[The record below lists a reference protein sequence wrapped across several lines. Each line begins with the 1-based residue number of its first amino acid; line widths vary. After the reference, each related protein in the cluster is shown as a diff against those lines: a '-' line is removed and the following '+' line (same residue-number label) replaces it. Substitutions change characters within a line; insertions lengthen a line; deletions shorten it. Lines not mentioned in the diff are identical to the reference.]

1 MTLISKDQEGP
12 RGLQPVAEIINVAWA
27 ELIEEVERRSDPHTR
42 EYVYASSKR
51 DCLRR
56 MVLEMTDGD
65 KTEPFNTETL
75 AKFRRGNDR
84 ERDLKND
91 LARAGRNSTP
101 PFEVVG
107 SQERFELRDKKG
119 RVAIVGKVDCR
130 LQFTRSSRVPVEIK
144 SWSVY
149 LTNRIFTF
157 QDLFLSPWTKPGAYQ
172 LLAYL
177 LGSGEPVGVL
187 LLDKPGLPMPIT
199 VILEENLELIETFLQ
214 QAELALDHKEARTLP
229 PYHDDP
235 KECGRCPF
243 FGGVCNPPLKH
254 SGAEVILDEGFEA
267 KLLRREELRA
277 HGKDFAALDK
287 EIKERLRG
295 VEHAVCGQFIM
306 EGKWRQKT
314 VYDVPDK
321 AQQAYDDAR
330 QAHKSI
336 NEHGSFFL
344 EITKL

>member
-1 MTLISKDQEGP
+1 MTLTSTEQPEGP
-12 RGLQPVAEIINVAWA
+12 KPIAEIINVAWSD
-27 ELIEEVERRSDPHTR
+27 LIEETERKSEPHTR
-42 EYVYASSKR
+42 PYVYASSKR

-65 KTEPFNTETL
+65 KMEPFNTETL

-91 LARAGRNSTP
+91 LARSGRNSTP

-107 SQERFELRDKKG
+107 SQERFELLDKKG

-130 LQFTRSSRVPVEIK
+130 LQFSRSSRVPVEIK

-149 LTNRIFTF
+149 LTNRIFSF

-187 LLDKPGLPMPIT
+187 LLDKPGLPTPIT
-199 VILEENLELIETFLQ
+199 VVLEENLELIESFLQ
-214 QAELALDHKEARTLP
+214 DAEAAMDHKEAGTLP
-229 PYHDDP
+229 GYHQDP
-235 KECGRCPF
+235 AECQRCPF
-243 FGGVCNPPLKH
+243 FGGVCQPPLKH
-254 SGAEVILDEGFEA
+254 EGAEVILDEGFEA
-267 KLLRREELRA
+267 KLLRREELKG
-277 HGKDFAALDK
+277 HGKEFAGLDK
-287 EIKERLRG
+287 EIKARVYGLEN
-295 VEHAVCGQFIM
+295 AVCGQFVL
-306 EGKWRQKT
+306 EGSWRRKT
-314 VYDVPDK
+314 IYDVPDVH
-321 AQQAYDDAR
+321 QEAYDLIRAANKR
-330 QAHKSI
+330 IEPK
-336 NEHGSFFL
+336 GSFVM

>member
-1 MTLISKDQEGP
+1 MTLTSTETPEGGP
-12 RGLQPVAEIINVAWA
+12 KPIAEIINVAWS
-27 ELIEEVERRSDPHTR
+27 ELIEETERRSDPHTR
-42 EYVYASSKR
+42 DYVYASSKR
-51 DCLRR
+51 ECLRR
-56 MVLEMTDGD
+56 MVLDMTDGD

-91 LARAGRNSTP
+91 LARCGRNSNP

-107 SQERFELRDKKG
+107 SQERFELKDKKG

-130 LQFTRSSRVPVEIK
+130 LQFTRTSRVPVEIK

-149 LTNRIFTF
+149 LTNRIFSF
-157 QDLFLSPWTKPGAYQ
+157 EDLFLSPWTKPGAYQ

-177 LGSGEPVGVL
+177 LGAGEPVGVL

-199 VILEENLELIETFLQ
+199 VKLEENLELIEHFLQ
-214 QAELALDHKEARTLP
+214 DAELAMDHKEAGTLP
-229 PYHDDP
+229 DYHQDP
-235 KECGRCPF
+235 AECQRCPF

-267 KLLRREELRA
+267 KLLRREELKG
-277 HGKDFAALDK
+277 HGKEFAALDK
-287 EIKERLRG
+287 EIKARVHGLEN
-295 VEHAVCGQFIM
+295 AVCGQFIL
-306 EGKWRQKT
+306 EGAWRKKT
-314 VYDVPDK
+314 IYDVPDVHK
-321 AQQAYDDAR
+321 QAYEIIREANKR
-330 QAHKSI
+330 IEPK
-336 NEHGSFFL
+336 GSFVM